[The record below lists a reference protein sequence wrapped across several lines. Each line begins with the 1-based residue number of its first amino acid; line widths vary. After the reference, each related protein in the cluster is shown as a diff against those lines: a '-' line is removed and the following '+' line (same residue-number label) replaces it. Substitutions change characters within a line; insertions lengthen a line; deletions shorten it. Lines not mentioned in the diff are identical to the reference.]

1 MYNEDDIQRIKSI
14 NKKLNSIFTIIKRH
28 GSIIKALEDENEGQP
43 AILMLLVAS
52 SEQFNK
58 LYKKNSN
65 ILENFHDIDIKGI
78 ISVRN
83 FIAHD
88 YDGINLSIIENSLRY
103 GIPELLQITTKILE
117 KSLNSSSET

>member
-14 NKKLNSIFTIIKRH
+14 NKKLTSVFTIVQRH
-28 GSIIKALEDENEGQP
+28 GSIMKALEDEDEGQP

-52 SEQFNK
+52 AEQFNK
-58 LYKKNSN
+58 LYKKESN
-65 ILENFHDIDIKGI
+65 ILENFKDLDIKGI
-78 ISVRN
+78 ISIRN

-103 GIPELLQITTKILE
+103 GIPELLDITNQILKKT
-117 KSLNSSSET
+117 SS

>member
-14 NKKLNSIFTIIKRH
+14 NKKLNSIFTIIQRH
-28 GSIIKALEDENEGQP
+28 GSITKVLEDEDEGQP
-43 AILMLLVAS
+43 AILMLLVATA
-52 SEQFNK
+52 EQFNK

-65 ILENFHDIDIKGI
+65 ILENFDEIDIKGI

-88 YDGINLSIIENSLRY
+88 YDGINLSIIESSLRY
-103 GIPELLQITTKILE
+103 GIPELFEITKKILE
-117 KSLNSSSET
+117 KLKV

>member
-14 NKKLNSIFTIIKRH
+14 NKKLTSVFTIVQRH
-28 GSIIKALEDENEGQP
+28 GSIMKALEDEDEAQP

-52 SEQFNK
+52 AEQFNK
-58 LYKKNSN
+58 LYKKESN
-65 ILENFHDIDIKGI
+65 ILENFKDLDIKGI
-78 ISVRN
+78 ISIRN

-103 GIPELLQITTKILE
+103 GIPELLDITNQILKKT
-117 KSLNSSSET
+117 SS

>member
-1 MYNEDDIQRIKSI
+1 MYNEDDIQR
-14 NKKLNSIFTIIKRH
+14 H
-28 GSIIKALEDENEGQP
+28 GSITKALEDEDEGQP

-52 SEQFNK
+52 AEQFNK

-65 ILENFHDIDIKGI
+65 ILENFDELDIKGI

-88 YDGINLSIIENSLRY
+88 YDGINLSIIEDSLRY
-103 GIPELLQITTKILE
+103 GIPEIFEVTNKILE
-117 KSLNSSSET
+117 KI

>member
-14 NKKLNSIFTIIKRH
+14 NKKLTSVFTIIQRH
-28 GSIIKALEDENEGQP
+28 GSIMKALEDEDEGQP

-52 SEQFNK
+52 AEQFNK
-58 LYKKNSN
+58 LYKKESN
-65 ILENFHDIDIKGI
+65 ILENFEDLDIKGI
-78 ISVRN
+78 ISIRN

-103 GIPELLQITTKILE
+103 GIPELLNITNQILK
-117 KSLNSSSET
+117 ETSN

>member
-14 NKKLNSIFTIIKRH
+14 NKKLNSLFTIVQRH
-28 GSIIKALEDENEGQP
+28 GSITKALEDEDEGQP

-52 SEQFNK
+52 AEQFNK

-65 ILENFHDIDIKGI
+65 ILENFDELDIKGI

-88 YDGINLSIIENSLRY
+88 YDGINLSIIEDSLRY
-103 GIPELLQITTKILE
+103 GIPEIFEITTKILE
-117 KSLNSSSET
+117 NNY

>member
-14 NKKLNSIFTIIKRH
+14 NKKLHSIFTIINRH
-28 GSIIKALEDENEGQP
+28 GSIIKALEDEDEGQP

-52 SEQFNK
+52 AEQFNK
-58 LYKKNSN
+58 LYKKDSN
-65 ILENFHDIDIKGI
+65 ILENFDEIDLKGI
-78 ISVRN
+78 ISLRN

-103 GIPELLQITTKILE
+103 GIPELLQITEDMLKEI
-117 KSLNSSSET
+117 

>member
-14 NKKLNSIFTIIKRH
+14 NKKLTSVFTIIQRH
-28 GSIIKALEDENEGQP
+28 GSIMKALEDEDEGQP

-52 SEQFNK
+52 AEQFNK
-58 LYKKNSN
+58 LYKKESN
-65 ILENFHDIDIKGI
+65 ILENFEDLDIKGI
-78 ISVRN
+78 ISIRN

-103 GIPELLQITTKILE
+103 GIPELLDITNQILK
-117 KSLNSSSET
+117 KASS